1 MSRRMRLWEN
11 PTGDPMLDNL
21 SRGMSQ
27 NINRIMAGPGAGLP
41 WLTRKEKKRYKRENL
56 LQTPA
61 PIELIRK
68 SVMDTRKTN
77 STFILIRKVNQLP
90 EVW

>member
-1 MSRRMRLWEN
+1 MSRRLRKWEN

-21 SRGMSQ
+21 SRGMSR

-41 WLTRKEKKRYKRENL
+41 WLTRKEKKRHKRGRL
-56 LQTPA
+56 LQIPG
-61 PIELIRK
+61 PNESIRNA
-68 SVMDTRKTN
+68 VRKTGESS
-77 STFILIRKVNQLP
+77 STSVLVRKINQLP